1 MCTPEQ
7 ITSSARTRAACH
19 SARSAHLLCA
29 LLFLLVLPA
38 CNPFAPAVEEG
49 DALGLGDPTTVEGF
63 FTAFQ
68 TAYELRDIA
77 LYEPLLDSAFTFVFY
92 DFDAQVE
99 QRYGFE
105 QDLRTTRG
113 LFTQSNLIQLQW
125 NQILQQT
132 LDDASLRA
140 QIVRPFNLTVSLDG
154 GSVFRGSGNVNF
166 LLVRGD
172 TTATWRLLR
181 WRDESE
187 L

>member
-1 MCTPEQ
+1 MRHAQASLERETWQ
-7 ITSSARTRAACH
+7 VRAGKAIWILPI
-19 SARSAHLLCA
+19 LLLA
-29 LLFLLVLPA
+29 A

-49 DALGLGDPTTVEGF
+49 DALGLGDPTTIEGF

-68 TAYELRDIA
+68 TAYELRDLA

-132 LDDASLRA
+132 VDDPPLRA

-166 LLVRGD
+166 LLVRAD
-172 TTATWRLLR
+172 TTAAWRLLR

>member
-1 MCTPEQ
+1 MSRLSILSP
-7 ITSSARTRAACH
+7 
-19 SARSAHLLCA
+19 LA
-29 LLFLLVLPA
+29 LLLLTG

-63 FTAFQ
+63 FDAFQ

-99 QRYGFE
+99 QLYGFE

-113 LFTQSNLIQLQW
+113 LFRESNLIQLQW
-125 NQILQQT
+125 NQILQR
-132 LDDASLRA
+132 DVADPPLRA
-140 QIVRPFNLTVSLDG
+140 QVVRPFNLTVSLEG

-166 LLVRGD
+166 LLVRSD
-172 TTATWRLLR
+172 TAAAWQLLR

>member
-1 MCTPEQ
+1 V
-7 ITSSARTRAACH
+7 TRLA
-19 SARSAHLLCA
+19 SLLIGA
-29 LLFLLVLPA
+29 LALGA

-49 DALGLGDPTTVEGF
+49 DALGLGDPTTIEGF

-77 LYEPLLDSAFTFVFY
+77 LYEPLLDSSFTFVFY

-113 LFTQSNLIQLQW
+113 LFAQSNLIQLRW

-132 LDDASLRA
+132 VDRPPLRA
-140 QIVRPFNLTVSLDG
+140 QVVRPFNLTVSLEG

-166 LLVRGD
+166 LLVRSD
-172 TTATWRLLR
+172 TTAAWQLLR